1 MKLRKGI
8 YRMNELVYNVP
19 VVRDLREM
27 MTRSAKEYADNVAF
41 LFKRGERVIEVSYDR
56 ALREMICLATYL
68 NSLGLKGKKIA
79 VIGKNSYEWA
89 LTYLAVCCGVGVI
102 VPIDKEL
109 KSHEVQNIL
118 DISKTA
124 AVIYAPEVKK
134 TLDECK
140 GDFKRLSTADF
151 PEFKRIGQTLLDAGD
166 KSYEQ
171 HVIDPYALGI
181 LLFTSG
187 TTGVAKGVMLSHHN
201 IVSDIIGIRKVITL
215 APEDRTLSV
224 LPLHH
229 TYECTAGFLTMIY
242 GGASIAYNESLR
254 TIPAD
259 LQLYSPTVFIGV
271 PLLFENMLAG
281 IVKKYKAIKGGGAIL
296 AASKAIAI
304 PLGMENRRKLFSS
317 VHKFFGGKLRRLIC
331 GAAALNPETFR
342 TFELLGFEAHIGYG
356 LTETSPVCI
365 LHGDFYRSS
374 DDIGMLLPG
383 ISGRIVE
390 PDSNGVG
397 ELAVKGE
404 NIMLGYYENPEE
416 TEKVMHDGWF
426 YTGDLAQQK
435 ENGAFKIVGRC
446 KNMIV
451 VDNGKKVFPEEL
463 EYYLEEDK
471 FVKESLVSGIT
482 AEDGRVTISARLFPD
497 YEAINEVLI
506 EREIY
511 PDDPG
516 YAEAV
521 KEMMREAV
529 LHANHKLPHYK
540 MVKLMA
546 VRTIEFDKTTT
557 KKIRRNAPENHAD
570 ELFSIT

>member
-1 MKLRKGI
+1 
-8 YRMNELVYNVP
+8 MNELVYNVP
-19 VVRDLREM
+19 EIRDLREM
-27 MTRSAKEYADNVAF
+27 MTRSAKEYADNIAF
-41 LFKRGERVIEVSYDR
+41 LFKRGERVIEISYDR
-56 ALREMICLATYL
+56 AMREIICLATYL
-68 NSLGLKGKKIA
+68 NSLGFEGKKVA

-102 VPIDKEL
+102 LPIDKEL

-118 DISKTA
+118 DISEVA
-124 AVIYAPEVKK
+124 AVVYAPEVKK
-134 TLDECK
+134 TLDECT

-151 PEFKRIGQTLLDAGD
+151 PEFKRIGQTLLDTGD
-166 KSYEQ
+166 RSYDL
-171 HVIDPYALGI
+171 HCVDPYALGV

-187 TTGVAKGVMLSHHN
+187 TTGVAKGVMLSQNN
-201 IVSDIIGIRKVITL
+201 IMSDVISVRKVISL
-215 APEDRTLSV
+215 SPEDRSLSV

-229 TYECTAGFLTMIY
+229 TYECTAGFLTMLY

-271 PLLFENMLAG
+271 PLLFENMMTG
-281 IVKKYKAIKGGGAIL
+281 IIKKYRAIKGGAAVL
-296 AASKAIAI
+296 AALKTVAI
-304 PLGMENRRKLFSS
+304 PLNIETRRKLFPS

-331 GAAALNPETFR
+331 GAAALNPETFK
-342 TFELLGFEAHIGYG
+342 TFELFGFEVHVGYG

-365 LHGDFYRSS
+365 LHGDFYRNP

-383 ISGRIVE
+383 ISAKIVD
-390 PDSNGVG
+390 PDKNGIG
-397 ELAVKGE
+397 ELAVKGA
-404 NIMLGYYENPEE
+404 NVMLGYYENPAE
-416 TEKVMHDGWF
+416 TEKVMRDGWF

-471 FVKESLVSGIT
+471 FVKESLVCSRT
-482 AEDGRVTISARLFPD
+482 AEDGRVTICARLYPD
-497 YEAINEVLI
+497 YDAVNEALI
-506 EREIY
+506 EHEIY

-516 YAEAV
+516 YFEAV
-521 KEMMREAV
+521 KDMMREAV
-529 LHANHKLPHYK
+529 QRANHKLPHYK
-540 MVKLMA
+540 MVKLMS
-546 VRTIEFDKTTT
+546 VRTVEFDKTTT
-557 KKIRRNAPENHAD
+557 RKIRRNAPENHAD